1 VTGFLGGLWVVNSIE
16 LRQRVR
22 GVAWYVLL
30 GVFVALM
37 LLVTFLTTLSLSYSQ
52 DPGAGLYSTIIYF
65 VLLLG
70 TLVTPALSG
79 NAINGDRDNG
89 TLATTQVTLI
99 STPQLVI
106 GKFLAAWITALA
118 FLLAALP
125 FLIFSFVLGGANTDT
140 VVTSLLMLAVE
151 LGVVAAIGV
160 GLSGVLRRPLFS
172 IVVTYL
178 VIALL
183 SIGTL
188 IGFALGGLAVQDR
201 VTVAQ
206 LEYDPETGQCLGVND
221 GPGYEMSVPRFDRVW
236 WLLAANPYVVVADA
250 VPTHYDSYGNPTDLF
265 GSLKFGVRSA
275 QRVPD
280 LSAYSS
286 CDQVDYPTPR
296 EIIDSSV
303 PGWFVGLGIDLALAI
318 AALWAAIA
326 LTHAP
331 SRRLAP
337 GSRVA

>member
-1 VTGFLGGLWVVNSIE
+1 MIGFLRGLWVVTSIE

-30 GVFVALM
+30 GVFVALT
-37 LLVTFLTTLSLSYSQ
+37 LLVTVLTTLALGYA
-52 DPGAGLYSTIIYF
+52 DAPGAGLYSGIIYF

-79 NAINGDRDNG
+79 NAVNGDRDNG
-89 TLATTQVTLI
+89 TLATTQVTLL
-99 STPQLVI
+99 STPQIVL

-118 FLLAALP
+118 FLVAALP
-125 FLIFSFVLGGANTDT
+125 FLIYSFVIGGANADT
-140 VVTSLLMLAVE
+140 VAVSLVVLALE

-160 GLSGVLRRPLFS
+160 GLSGILRRPLFS

-178 VIALL
+178 VVALL
-183 SIGTL
+183 SVGSL
-188 IGFALGGLAVQDR
+188 IGFTLGGLAAQDR
-201 VTVAQ
+201 VTVME
-206 LEYDPETGQCLGVND
+206 LKYDPQTGECLGVSD
-221 GPGYEMSVPRFDRVW
+221 SASFEMSLPRFDRVW

-265 GSLKFGVRSA
+265 GSLKFGVRNA

-318 AALWAAIA
+318 AALWGAIA

>member
-1 VTGFLGGLWVVNSIE
+1 VIGFLRGLWVVTSIE

-30 GVFVALM
+30 GVFVALT
-37 LLVTFLTTLSLSYSQ
+37 LLVTVLTTLALGYA
-52 DPGAGLYSTIIYF
+52 DAPGAGLYSGIIYF

-79 NAINGDRDNG
+79 NAVNGDRDNG
-89 TLATTQVTLI
+89 TLATTQVTLL
-99 STPQLVI
+99 STPQIVL

-118 FLLAALP
+118 FLVAALP
-125 FLIFSFVLGGANTDT
+125 FLIYSFVIGGANADT
-140 VVTSLLMLAVE
+140 VAVSLVVLALE

-160 GLSGVLRRPLFS
+160 GLSGILRRPLFS

-178 VIALL
+178 VVALL
-183 SIGTL
+183 SVGSL
-188 IGFALGGLAVQDR
+188 IGFTLGGLAAQDR
-201 VTVAQ
+201 VTVME
-206 LEYDPETGQCLGVND
+206 LKYDPQTGECLGVSD
-221 GPGYEMSVPRFDRVW
+221 SASFEMSLPRFDRVW

-318 AALWAAIA
+318 AALWGAIA